1 MAGFIKQ
8 NENLIYIAAISVF
21 LPYYIS
27 AIVLVG
33 LALYVLIAK
42 KPLQTVFSHSG
53 ALLFSLFSLLTLIVA
68 IFNRNYFGAVG
79 SLAAFLIMILGFYFT
94 SVMTSEA
101 FEKALDICCFPPII
115 ILPIIIIEKIIF
127 FDSQWHRCCGDWFE
141 NMYTSIFF
149 HPNYL
154 GSIMA
159 AVVLICAY
167 KVIIRKANNK
177 FYYLIAFISLIII
190 YLTES
195 MFACVEVFV
204 GLAAL
209 LFVANRH
216 ILLAFLCLAAT
227 FLCAVIYIVPDV
239 FPRILQ
245 ADGTF
250 ENRLLIWGLTLEQ
263 IPSHFWFGQGFFAYF
278 KICTETVGA
287 YFTTHAHN
295 LVLEPLL
302 SFGIIGSLLLFGLAF
317 LLLQKLF
324 LCKGLLRK
332 SSKTFLIL
340 PLLAAILIH
349 SIIDMTMLWHQTAL
363 LYSIILAGYGAD
375 QKKIQNIFKK
385 RKENLV

>member
-1 MAGFIKQ
+1 LAGFIKQ

-53 ALLFSLFSLLTLIVA
+53 SLLFSAFSLLTLIVA
-68 IFNRNYFGAVG
+68 IFNRNYFGAIG
-79 SLAAFLIMILGFYFT
+79 SLAAFLIMVLGFYFT
-94 SVMTSEA
+94 TVMTSEA

-127 FDSQWHRCCGDWFE
+127 FDSQWHRCCGDLFE

-167 KVIIRKANNK
+167 KVIIKKTNNK

-250 ENRLLIWGLTLEQ
+250 ENRLLIWGLTLER
-263 IPSHFWFGQGFFAYF
+263 IPEHFWFGQGFFAYF

-324 LCKGLLRK
+324 LCKGLLRN

-363 LYSIILAGYGAD
+363 LYTIILAGYGAD